1 MTAAQP
7 GRIVPLTQ
15 VGAVVDSL
23 FKDTLGT
30 LTHFSIEKFAF
41 FALEHRRD
49 RALLR
54 QVLLV
59 QRTGP

>member
-41 FALEHRRD
+41 FAPEHRRD